1 MGETKRFYW
10 LKLKEDFFR
19 QKEIKKLR
27 KLAGGDTFTII
38 YLKMLLRSLKDGGRL
53 YYEGVEDNFAS
64 ELALDIDEDEENVK
78 IVVAF
83 LMANNILTQNE
94 PDEYELITA
103 HEMTDSECDS
113 AARVRRL
120 RERKSL
126 EAGGKALLCNGDVT
140 NGNGSVTARNV
151 EIDIELEKKERV
163 RENKRKRADCV
174 DYSVGF
180 EDFWRIYPR
189 KVDKKGS
196 YQKWLRAGAD
206 DSKAI
211 TETIIADVKRRIDGD
226 WKKTDTR
233 YIPHPSTY
241 LNQRRWEDEITP
253 TKTEDDEYY
262 PRYREYHPEDDFK
275 EPVPRSAQ

>member
-94 PDEYELITA
+94 PDEYELMTA

-120 RERKSL
+120 RERKAL

-140 NGNGSVTARNV
+140 NSNGSVTARNI

-163 RENKRKRADCV
+163 RENTRKRFTPPTIDELKA
-174 DYSVGF
+174 YAKEKGYTRFNAESFEAYYASKGWTVGKSPMKDWKAAVRGWVARDRQDEPEPQTYVPAYKDLPREEQERRQRAF
-180 EDFWRIYPR
+180 EDEYWA
-189 KVDKKGS
+189 KK
-196 YQKWLRAGAD
+196 KAGM
-206 DSKAI
+206 I
-211 TETIIADVKRRIDGD
+211 
-226 WKKTDTR
+226 
-233 YIPHPSTY
+233 
-241 LNQRRWEDEITP
+241 
-253 TKTEDDEYY
+253 
-262 PRYREYHPEDDFK
+262 
-275 EPVPRSAQ
+275 